1 MRLLC
6 EALGFFTSLVV
17 IYMAFAFLAASNDT
31 LWQSWV
37 Q

>member
-1 MRLLC
+1 MRFLC
-6 EALGFFTSLVV
+6 EALGFSFFLFV
-17 IYMAFAFLAASNDT
+17 IYMAFAFAAASSDT

>member
-6 EALGFFTSLVV
+6 EALGFFTFLVV

-31 LWQSWV
+31 LWQSYV